1 MDQVA
6 AHQLVERDL
15 PVAVFARR
23 REVLDDPVDPRPELG
38 HLALDVEDERLL
50 AEVGVDDLARS
61 LKADGRIKL
70 GRKIG
75 EGGTLR
81 SPGNGIDSQIRI
93 YPIPMFLP
101 MSVTNEVESV
111 ADGATYPR

>member
-15 PVAVFARR
+15 PVAVFARS
-23 REVLDDPVDPRPELG
+23 REVFDDPVNPRPELG

-50 AEVGVDDLARS
+50 AEVGVDNFSRS
-61 LKADGRIKL
+61 LKPDGRIKL

-81 SPGNGIDSQIRI
+81 NPGKDLYTLS
-93 YPIPMFLP
+93 
-101 MSVTNEVESV
+101 ST
-111 ADGATYPR
+111 